1 MLEGFLMKIKTLICV
16 ILCFSFFLS
25 SCKKENA
32 EIELNEKIVAVEIES
47 LSYEAAKTIK
57 NDVKEI
63 KTFSTEDGA
72 VAALETKNADL
83 LVLDEFSY
91 SLYKENGSKISVV
104 KSLTFT
110 PEYCIYFHNNTELLQ
125 KFNVEILELLENG
138 TISKIKEAYKTG
150 DGYYPELR
158 QLSSTAPTIIMAT
171 DIAGAPFTDLT
182 ENGCV
187 VGIDVDI
194 ANIITNSLGYNLEIV
209 VTSADEMFRMLSED
223 KVDFIMS
230 GLMYEEKRESVY
242 DSSFTYLSIEYYLL
256 EKD

>member
-1 MLEGFLMKIKTLICV
+1 M
-16 ILCFSFFLS
+16 
-25 SCKKENA
+25 
-32 EIELNEKIVAVEIES
+32 
-47 LSYEAAKTIK
+47 
-57 NDVKEI
+57 
-63 KTFSTEDGA
+63 
-72 VAALETKNADL
+72 
-83 LVLDEFSY
+83 
-91 SLYKENGSKISVV
+91 SVV

-110 PEYCIYFHNNTELLQ
+110 PEYCIYFHNNSELLQ

-138 TISKIKEAYKTG
+138 TISKIKEAYKTS

-209 VTSADEMFRMLSED
+209 VTSTDEMFKMLSED

-242 DSSFTYLSIEYYLL
+242 DASFSYLSVEYYLI
-256 EKD
+256 ERD